1 MMSFIFEVGA
11 SLFDSVLC
19 IHFITKYNRVS
30 LHKNWLALVALI
42 LTFGV
47 TLIGDHTAESFNLF
61 FTILLFVISL
71 VYAFLISGK
80 HYFNACIPR
89 G

>member
-19 IHFITKYNRVS
+19 IYFITKYNRVS

-61 FTILLFVISL
+61 F
-71 VYAFLISGK
+71 
-80 HYFNACIPR
+80 
-89 G
+89 